1 MVLFAKFV
9 AKEKAKVIYL
19 VDLTKTE
26 GTLMTYIKT
35 VTNCF
40 FLSVTSP
47 WKLFQISKCFLY
59 GVNTYFYSQ
68 LLHFHALC
76 FPWLRPGNF
85 GDNWIYKRK

>member
-40 FLSVTSP
+40 FSFCHKPLEN
-47 WKLFQISKCFLY
+47 FQISKCFLY

-76 FPWLRPGNF
+76 FLWLRPGNS
-85 GDNWIYKRK
+85 GDNWIYKKK